1 MLYSPRTNLKPKIIH
16 VSHSVFSVTTYKS
29 AILIRSRTTGDTCIH
44 FANKSSPTTTHH
56 PPLWSHVFTVVQLR
70 GLWEEVATH
79 PRARHAEQILL
90 VSHPPPPLP
99 HFLYMLLLFL
109 PKFGLLGS
117 AKVVVR
123 VLHDWAGD
131 IDGSKRGASAAGD
144 ASGIQHIF
152 NRLMQSVRD

>member
-1 MLYSPRTNLKPKIIH
+1 MFHTQSSVLQLINKPVLLEAGPLETHASILLTRVSP
-16 VSHSVFSVTTYKS
+16 
-29 AILIRSRTTGDTCIH
+29 
-44 FANKSSPTTTHH
+44 SPPTH
-56 PPLWSHVFTVVQLR
+56 PPLWSDVFTVVQLR
-70 GLWEEVATH
+70 GLWEEMATH

-90 VSHPPPPLP
+90 VSHPRFP

-109 PKFGLLGS
+109 QKFGLLGS
-117 AKVVVR
+117 AEVVAR

-152 NRLMQSVRD
+152 HRLMQPVRD